1 MVISFKFTFGA
12 TQVHG
17 RFIPYTVQYLS
28 SHVAV
33 CNDRQSTLGTHVVGD
48 SGLTQKGSLAFYQ
61 ERVSLLLRWRS
72 GAQPR
77 WRSPVSLFLSPAT
90 TSRRSRALF
99 CIDVD
104 YKRQHFKAAFRLQW
118 ALPLRNRNV
127 AHSRR
132 GGSWLSPSHVLYE
145 CINTV
150 FFGLALYSICR
161 KPAKSATTFVILV
174 VVVCLLCLRN
184 HTGFARPFRR
194 DHVARGQKYGSERRI
209 TCVEAPPLDAHF
221 GSLIVIKILGRSS
234 ALAVSLLVESL
245 AGSIYCAFWLTQVVL
260 SSLPPTTTVSTALAR
275 WAIKSPGS
283 IRH

>member
-48 SGLTQKGSLAFYQ
+48 SGLTQKGSLAFY
-61 ERVSLLLRWRS
+61 
-72 GAQPR
+72 
-77 WRSPVSLFLSPAT
+77 
-90 TSRRSRALF
+90 TSFRAP
-99 CIDVD
+99 
-104 YKRQHFKAAFRLQW
+104 HFRLQIVKN
-118 ALPLRNRNV
+118 AYRSCSAGDLEL
-127 AHSRR
+127 
-132 GGSWLSPSHVLYE
+132 SHVTF